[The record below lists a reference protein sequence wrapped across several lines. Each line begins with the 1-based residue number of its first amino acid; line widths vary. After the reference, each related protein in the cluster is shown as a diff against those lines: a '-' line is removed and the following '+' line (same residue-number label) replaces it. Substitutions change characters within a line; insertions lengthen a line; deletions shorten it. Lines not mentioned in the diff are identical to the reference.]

1 LRYFKQNHQITA
13 PEVRLIDEDGK
24 LIGVVTIA
32 EARAKSAEAE
42 LDLVEIAPNAKPPVV
57 KIIDYAKFKY
67 MEAKKD
73 ALAKKKTRETELKEV
88 RFSPFIGEGDF
99 DTRIN
104 RAKEFLKRG
113 DLVKVTVKFKGRQM
127 AHQEFGPKLME
138 KILVALEGVGE
149 KERDFKQMGLQFSG
163 VVKPAKSAKK

>member
-1 LRYFKQNHQITA
+1 MRYFKQNHQITA

-24 LIGVVTIA
+24 LIGVVPIA

-127 AHQEFGPKLME
+127 AHQEFGPKLMD

-163 VVKPAKSAKK
+163 VVKPAKSTKK

>member
-1 LRYFKQNHQITA
+1 MRYFKLNHQITA

-24 LIGVVTIA
+24 LIGVVPIA
-32 EARAKSAEAE
+32 EAQTQSAEAE
-42 LDLVEIAPNAKPPVV
+42 LDLVEIAPKALPPVV
-57 KIIDYAKFKY
+57 KMIDFAKFKY
-67 MEAKKD
+67 MEAKKE

-99 DTRIN
+99 DTRIK

-127 AHQEFGPKLME
+127 A
-138 KILVALEGVGE
+138 
-149 KERDFKQMGLQFSG
+149 LQFTG
-163 VVKPAKSAKK
+163 VIKPAKSTKK

>member
-1 LRYFKQNHQITA
+1 MRYFKLNHQITA
-13 PEVRLIDEDGK
+13 PEVRLIDEEGK
-24 LIGVVTIA
+24 LIGVVPIA
-32 EARAKSAEAE
+32 EAQAKSAEAE
-42 LDLVEIAPNAKPPVV
+42 LDLVEIAPKAQPPVV
-57 KIIDYAKFKY
+57 KIIDFAKFKY
-67 MEAKKD
+67 MEAKKE

-99 DTRIN
+99 DTRIK

-138 KILVALEGVGE
+138 KILIALEGVGE
-149 KERDFKQMGLQFSG
+149 KERDFKQMGLQFTG